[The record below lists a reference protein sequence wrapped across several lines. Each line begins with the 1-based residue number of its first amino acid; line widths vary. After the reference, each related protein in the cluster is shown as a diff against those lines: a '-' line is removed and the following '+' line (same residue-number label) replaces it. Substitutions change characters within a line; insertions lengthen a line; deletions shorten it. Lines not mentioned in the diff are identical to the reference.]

1 MHAGEIRDFLEVLAS
16 TPLLLG
22 LCILLEHAIPHLI
35 FMIPPLWISS
45 VLLDVYT
52 TWRFYR
58 LEPERFNVNER
69 NAIYAYLVAKFGFKI
84 GSILQF
90 MLVEAPS
97 LIVFAAL
104 PLPVL
109 YQFVTGRQPS
119 PQFSLSAAMTLLI
132 AAHLHAARLN
142 AEYEKRLKRSICAE

>member
-1 MHAGEIRDFLEVLAS
+1 MHAGEIRDFLEVLIS
-16 TPLLLG
+16 TPLLVG

-35 FMIPPLWISS
+35 FVIPPLWISS

-69 NAIYAYLVAKFGFKI
+69 NAIYAYLVGKFGFKI

-90 MLVEAPS
+90 MLVEVPS

-104 PLPVL
+104 PIPVL

-119 PQFSLSAAMTLLI
+119 LQFSLSAAMTLLI
-132 AAHLHAARLN
+132 AAHLHAAHLN
-142 AEYEKRLKRSICAE
+142 VEFEKRL